1 MLRSGRPVH
10 VANRAVQH
18 ELICCSSMQALP
30 EKLPMQELACNI
42 KCWSVCIGY
51 VHWPRQ
57 FKQLWSR
64 QYMPLYIGLRIIEVH
79 RLDIK
84 YFSSCR
90 NP

>member
-10 VANRAVQH
+10 VADRAVQH
-18 ELICCSSMQALP
+18 DLMGCSLMRALP
-30 EKLPMQELACNI
+30 QKLAMQELARNI
-42 KCWSVCIGY
+42 KFQTVFISY
-51 VHWPRQ
+51 VHWARQ
-57 FKQLWSR
+57 FKQFWSR
-64 QYMPLYIGLRIIEVH
+64 QYMQSYIGLRIIEVH